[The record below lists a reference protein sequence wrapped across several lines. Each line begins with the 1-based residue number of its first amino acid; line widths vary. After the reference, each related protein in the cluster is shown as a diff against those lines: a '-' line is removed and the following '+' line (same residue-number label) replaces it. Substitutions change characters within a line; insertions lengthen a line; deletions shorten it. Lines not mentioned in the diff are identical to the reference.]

1 MANKDSDRD
10 GDGDGDGVTWTAFAI
25 LEMLLTESLQIY
37 FENDQHVD

>member
-10 GDGDGDGVTWTAFAI
+10 GDGDGDAI
-25 LEMLLTESLQIY
+25 LEMFLTESLQIY